1 MTPLPCIPGASG
13 GRCLGPA
20 PRASGPRPASRV
32 ASSRSRLRGVALLSG
47 LLLAGSVGTACA
59 PGRPAELS
67 GAAADWNVILL
78 SLDTV
83 RADRLGAYGYSL
95 RETSPR
101 LDELIG
107 AGVRFDRA
115 VTPRATTW
123 PALASVLTGLYPSG
137 HGVIQNG
144 YEFPDN
150 LPTLAKILSAA
161 GYRTGRFLSN
171 MCRANHQG
179 WDTAFCS
186 RGVDGKINPKVF
198 EWLDGLEGPQ
208 PYFLWVHYFAAHP
221 PYYNG
226 QEMARRLDPGYHGPV
241 GPKKSLLHRI
251 MQEEILL
258 DEADLRHLD
267 AIYDAAVMGS
277 DRTVG
282 RLLDGLSQRGLLD
295 RTLVVLLSDH
305 GEDLYDHHGYIYHAC
320 SVYQSGLHVP
330 LAIVAP
336 GLLMPGG
343 TVPGVVELI
352 DVTPTLVDLLGLERP
367 EELHGKSLVPYLER
381 PDRPGPDRPAFTE
394 FGKTRI
400 RTVLAGSWKLVD
412 NPDHHVP
419 LCFDGAPADLYPI
432 APAELYDL
440 KSDPEEMQNLAEQL
454 PDRVT
459 ALRGLIE
466 RRFAGLTDRGG
477 LQELPE
483 DLKQELRALGYVA
496 D

>member
-1 MTPLPCIPGASG
+1 MLLISRPEAPGRRRQAS
-13 GRCLGPA
+13 
-20 PRASGPRPASRV
+20 ASREL
-32 ASSRSRLRGVALLSG
+32 SSRSKCATGPGRSKFRNPVLLSG
-47 LLLAGSVGTACA
+47 FLLIGCFWIACA
-59 PGRPAELS
+59 GGPPADLS
-67 GAAADWNVILL
+67 GAAAGWNVLLL

-95 RETSPR
+95 RDTSPR
-101 LDELIG
+101 IDDLIG
-107 AGVRFDRA
+107 SGVRFERA
-115 VTPRATTW
+115 AAPRATTW
-123 PALASVLTGLYPSG
+123 PSLASVMTGLYPSG

-144 YEFPDN
+144 YEFPDS
-150 LPTLAKILSAA
+150 LPTLPKILSAA

-179 WDTAFCS
+179 WDTGFCS

-198 EWLDGLEGPQ
+198 EWLDGPEGSQ

-226 QEMARRLDPGYHGPV
+226 QEIARQLDPGYHGPV

-251 MQEEILL
+251 MQEDIPL

-267 AIYDAAVMGS
+267 AVYDAAVMGS
-277 DRTVG
+277 DRTIG
-282 RLLDGLSQRGLLD
+282 RLLDGLRQRGLLD
-295 RTLVVLLSDH
+295 KTLVILLSDH
-305 GEDLYDHHGYIYHAC
+305 GEDLYDHNGYIYHAC

-336 GLLMPGG
+336 GLVTAGVE
-343 TVPGVVELI
+343 VPQVVELI
-352 DVTPTLVDLLGLERP
+352 DVAPTVVDLLGLEP
-367 EELHGKSLVPYLER
+367 PQELHGKSLVPHLER
-381 PDRPGPDRPAFTE
+381 SDHPGPGRPAFTE

-400 RTVLAGSWKLVD
+400 RTVQAGSWKLVD
-412 NPDHHVP
+412 NPDHHTP

-432 APAELYDL
+432 APVELYDL
-440 KSDPEEMQNLAEQL
+440 TSDPEERTNLAEQL
-454 PDRVT
+454 PDRVA
-459 ALRGLIE
+459 ALQELIE